1 MFYLSV
7 CEECWRGGSAVTGVM
22 FHQGRGGVGRPASC
36 RWSDVS
42 VCWCRELCWPRPR
55 APPPSSCCISTLDN
69 FPPSAGIFW
78 SHVIPLQRAAAG
90 THIAASVLRRATAN
104 RLQMEICF
112 MWPQIQWSRHAPDCN
127 ISMWCR
133 LHCSCRAPLHTA
145 SSAQIRRCEDRFVLY
160 ISRFNLKISTLLFSW
175 LM

>member
-1 MFYLSV
+1 MLERGKCCYRGSV
-7 CEECWRGGSAVTGVM
+7 SPGQGWGGPPPA
-22 FHQGRGGVGRPASC
+22 GGAMSRCA
-36 RWSDVS
+36 DA
-42 VCWCRELCWPRPR
+42 REQCWPRPR

-78 SHVIPLQRAAAG
+78 SDVIPLQRAAAG
-90 THIAASVLRRATAN
+90 THIAASVLRRASAN
-104 RLQMEICF
+104 RLQMERCF
-112 MWPQIQWSRHAPDCN
+112 MWPQKQWSRHAPDCN

-160 ISRFNLKISTLLFSW
+160 IGRFNLKISTLLFSW